1 MKKLFFITIALVSL
15 FVVNSCKERKT
26 SNVIS
31 VVDTT
36 DVDVPDST
44 IYGICGDGTTMHN
57 LQLITD
63 AGDTM
68 NVFIDDEEPN
78 IVKGGL
84 LAGDRIALIL
94 NGQKNEELGDV
105 AAQQVINLTSLLG
118 KWTSLDKNFKII
130 EGGEVKNNVKAGHQP
145 PERARTLPDGRAF
158 QMPGHRLQLPEG
170 DQAFLHASERRRQD
184 RYRHGRAGAR
194 HRGNRRGKP
203 A

>member
-31 VVDTT
+31 VVD
-36 DVDVPDST
+36 
-44 IYGICGDGTTMHN
+44 
-57 LQLITD
+57 ITD

-84 LAGDRIALIL
+84 LVGDRIALIL

-118 KWTSLDKNFKII
+118 KWTSLDKNFEII
-130 EGGEVKNNVKAGHQP
+130 EGGEVKNNVKAEQNPWTSWKILNGKLLLNKDTFMID
-145 PERARTLPDGRAF
+145 ELGPDSMYLENNAGIF
-158 QMPGHRLQLPEG
+158 T
-170 DQAFLHASERRRQD
+170 FKRQV
-184 RYRHGRAGAR
+184 
-194 HRGNRRGKP
+194 
-203 A
+203 

>member
-31 VVDTT
+31 VVDTA

-118 KWTSLDKNFKII
+118 KWTSLDKNFEII
-130 EGGEVKNNVKAGHQP
+130 EGGEVKNNVKAEQNPWTSWKILNGKLLLNKDTFIID
-145 PERARTLPDGRAF
+145 ELGPDSMYLENNAGIF
-158 QMPGHRLQLPEG
+158 T
-170 DQAFLHASERRRQD
+170 FKRQV
-184 RYRHGRAGAR
+184 
-194 HRGNRRGKP
+194 
-203 A
+203 

>member
-105 AAQQVINLTSLLG
+105 AALQVINLTSLLG
-118 KWTSLDKNFKII
+118 KWTSLDKNFEII
-130 EGGEVKNNVKAGHQP
+130 EGGEVKNNVKAEQNPWTSWKILNGKLLLNKDTFMID
-145 PERARTLPDGRAF
+145 ELGPDSMYLENNAGIF
-158 QMPGHRLQLPEG
+158 T
-170 DQAFLHASERRRQD
+170 FKRQVLSLI
-184 RYRHGRAGAR
+184 HI
-194 HRGNRRGKP
+194 
-203 A
+203 

>member
-84 LAGDRIALIL
+84 LVGDRIALIL

-118 KWTSLDKNFKII
+118 KWTSLDKNFEII
-130 EGGEVKNNVKAGHQP
+130 EGGEVKNNVKAEQNPWTSWKILNGKLLLNKDTFMID
-145 PERARTLPDGRAF
+145 ELGPDSMYLENNAGIF
-158 QMPGHRLQLPEG
+158 T
-170 DQAFLHASERRRQD
+170 FKRQV
-184 RYRHGRAGAR
+184 
-194 HRGNRRGKP
+194 
-203 A
+203 

>member
-78 IVKGGL
+78 IVKGDL

-105 AAQQVINLTSLLG
+105 AALQVIN
-118 KWTSLDKNFKII
+118 
-130 EGGEVKNNVKAGHQP
+130 EGGEVKNNVKAEQNPWTSWKILNGKLLLNKDTFMID
-145 PERARTLPDGRAF
+145 ELGPDSMYLENNAGIF
-158 QMPGHRLQLPEG
+158 T
-170 DQAFLHASERRRQD
+170 FKRQV
-184 RYRHGRAGAR
+184 
-194 HRGNRRGKP
+194 
-203 A
+203 

>member
-44 IYGICGDGTTMHN
+44 IYG
-57 LQLITD
+57 
-63 AGDTM
+63 GDTM

-105 AAQQVINLTSLLG
+105 AALQVINLTSLLG
-118 KWTSLDKNFKII
+118 KWTSLDKNFEII
-130 EGGEVKNNVKAGHQP
+130 EGGEVKNNVKAEQNPWTSWKILNGKLLLNKDTFMID
-145 PERARTLPDGRAF
+145 ELGPDSMYLENNAGIF
-158 QMPGHRLQLPEG
+158 T
-170 DQAFLHASERRRQD
+170 FKRQV
-184 RYRHGRAGAR
+184 
-194 HRGNRRGKP
+194 
-203 A
+203 